1 MIGKILLSALL
12 FFFGFTAQAQNF
24 TINGRAQDGET
35 RSAIQGGTVILKSIT
50 DTNMLFTTY
59 TDTAGRYQF
68 DQLSA
73 DSFSVAI
80 SSIGYETILRNVN
93 VDSMNV
99 DMGVIEI
106 PRSSKQLTGV
116 TVTATTPP
124 ATQKGDIVQF
134 SANQFK
140 VARDADAEALIRKM
154 PGITVENGTVTAQGE
169 QVRRVTIDGREF
181 FGDDAT
187 AAMRNLPAE
196 IIDKIQVFDR
206 LSDQAQFTGVD
217 DGNAQREI
225 NIVTKASMRNGQF
238 GRLYAGYGSD
248 SRYSA
253 GGNITFF
260 NGTRRISIVGQTNN
274 INQQNFASQDLLGAT
289 SNPRQGGAGN
299 RGSGG
304 QRGGGGNFRGGG
316 GSNNFL
322 VGQQN
327 GISETNAIGINF
339 SDLWGKKVEV
349 TGSYFF
355 NNNDNTNNQL
365 VNRQLFIT
373 SDSSNFYDEQSLDNN
388 NNFNHRFNMRM
399 EYKIGFFKHHNFY
412 SAYPNSK
419 ARIICK
425 HIGRSERWE

>member
-124 ATQKGDIVQF
+124 ATQKGDTVQF

-238 GRLYAGYGSD
+238 GRLYAGYGTD

-253 GGNITFF
+253 GGNMTFF

-274 INQQNFASQDLLGAT
+274 INQQNFASQDLLAL
-289 SNPRQGGAGN
+289 PVIHVRAV
-299 RGSGG
+299 R
-304 QRGGGGNFRGGG
+304 
-316 GSNNFL
+316 
-322 VGQQN
+322 
-327 GISETNAIGINF
+327 
-339 SDLWGKKVEV
+339 V
-349 TGSYFF
+349 TGVVVDKEAAAEISAVVA
-355 NNNDNTNNQL
+355 DL
-365 VNRQLFIT
+365 II
-373 SDSSNFYDEQSLDNN
+373 FY
-388 NNFNHRFNMRM
+388 
-399 EYKIGFFKHHNFY
+399 I
-412 SAYPNSK
+412 
-419 ARIICK
+419 
-425 HIGRSERWE
+425 